1 LKNPS
6 GPKKNNQN
14 LKKKK
19 WG

>member
-14 LKKKK
+14 LKKK